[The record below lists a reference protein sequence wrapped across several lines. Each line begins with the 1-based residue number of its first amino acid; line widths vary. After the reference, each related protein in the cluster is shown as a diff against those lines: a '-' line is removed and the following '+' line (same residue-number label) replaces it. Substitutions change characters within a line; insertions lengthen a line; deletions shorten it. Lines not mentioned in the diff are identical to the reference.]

1 MTGRTVY
8 LPEGKWIDY
17 QTGKV
22 YEGGWRE
29 IEAGKLPIVML
40 VRDGSVLPH
49 VALAQSTEEIDWSK
63 MDLKVYTASAK
74 TATGLVCLPTDG
86 KLQTVKVDRSG
97 RILAAPQGTKVTVKK

>member
-17 QTGKV
+17 QTGKA

-29 IEAGKLPIVML
+29 IQAGQLPIIML

-49 VALAQSTEEIDWSK
+49 VALAQSTEEIDWSR
-63 MDLKVYTASAK
+63 MDLKLYAVNAK
-74 TATGLVCLPTDG
+74 TATCLICLPSDG

-97 RILAAPQGTKVTVKK
+97 RILSAPQGTKVKVVR